1 MKPLPFVPGAR
12 PAIIVPILAR
22 TGEAAARQA
31 IAASSHDG
39 VDAFEWR
46 IDPLFVPDE
55 QDEREDVRDELERSY
70 EAFAR
75 TRIPTLVTVRSEAEG
90 GYCPVEVY
98 ADAVSAAISL
108 APAAVDVEIGRGG
121 SAELLAAAQ
130 EQGAAAVASGHA
142 WESTPSA
149 GELDGLFAQM
159 AEAGADVAKVAVMP
173 HSVDDVLTL
182 LGATWRAS
190 QAHEI
195 PVIGIAMGEL
205 GRVTRLCG
213 AEFGSAATF
222 ATVGSGSAPG
232 QMTAEQV
239 DIVRSIL
246 LRD

>member
-1 MKPLPFVPGAR
+1 MKPLPFVPDAR

-31 IAASSHDG
+31 TAASSHDG

-46 IDPLFVPDE
+46 IDPLFAP
-55 QDEREDVRDELERSY
+55 DEREKPEDIRAELERSY
-70 EAFAR
+70 DAFVR
-75 TRIPTLVTVRSEAEG
+75 SRIPTLVTVRSEVEG
-90 GYCPVEVY
+90 GYCPVGEY

-108 APAAVDVEIGRGG
+108 TPAAIDVEVGRSG
-121 SAELLAAAQ
+121 SAQLLAAAR
-130 EQGAAAVASGHA
+130 ERSTATVASGHA
-142 WESTPSA
+142 WESTPTA
-149 GELDGLFAQM
+149 DELDGLFAQM
-159 AEAGADVAKVAVMP
+159 VEAGADVAKVAVMP

-246 LRD
+246 LRG